1 VNGTTVV
8 SRTATEKEVV
18 DAAAM
23 RKAMDEAA
31 STERAVVDKKATDV
45 AMVKKVVDDAV
56 AAERAA
62 ADNGAVTERD
72 AAAAERATVTSHVI
86 KTLNPFH

>member
-1 VNGTTVV
+1 MLRPGTSVAASPAIAPGGSSAVNDTMVV

-18 DAAAM
+18 DIAAT

-31 STERAVVDKKATDV
+31 SAERAVVDKKATDV
-45 AMVKKVVDDAV
+45 AMVKKAVDDAV

-62 ADNGAVTERD
+62 ADN
-72 AAAAERATVTSHVI
+72 
-86 KTLNPFH
+86 